1 MIFYLYIYYYNL
13 LIFHFNALYQ
23 YAVHNDIIN
32 DDDYLT
38 IYF

>member
-1 MIFYLYIYYYNL
+1 MIFCLYTYHYNS

-23 YAVHNDIIN
+23 YAVHNNIIN
-32 DDDYLT
+32 DDDYLA